1 MGRSLVVV
9 FQVNGCPT
17 APGEYV
23 GVMGNCPQ
31 LGEWHESRALR
42 LEYIDATTWQGSF
55 AFAPGTFAPGNDQ
68 AVTYKY
74 AIFHEPAGTGIPRR
88 ENRTTRRRPLPA
100 SGTAQWR
107 DIWEE

>member
-1 MGRSLVVV
+1 VQGRSVVV

-17 APGEYV
+17 VPGEYV

-31 LGEWHESRALR
+31 LGEWHERRALR

-55 AFAPGTFAPGNDQ
+55 ACASCHDQ

-74 AIFHEPAGTGIPRR
+74 AIFREPTGTGIPRR
-88 ENRTTRRRPLPA
+88 ENRTTRRRSIPE